1 MTYANKTLR
10 NEYMGKAQDIGSGAI
25 RLVSDFFSNGIADT
39 IEKPIGDFICV
50 GTYDWTLTDLD
61 RALYEMQKQNLGKA
75 EKFVMT
81 FLENEFINSSG
92 AFERA
97 LKNKKEWK
105 GLKS

>member
-1 MTYANKTLR
+1 MTYATQSLR
-10 NEYMGKAQDIGSGAI
+10 QQYRVKAHTIGSNAI
-25 RLVSDFFSNGIADT
+25 KLVDEFFKSGIADT

-75 EKFVMT
+75 ERWVIE
-81 FLENEFINSSG
+81 FLEEEFINPHDAFRKAINSG
-92 AFERA
+92 E
-97 LKNKKEWK
+97 KWK